1 LATAILAAERWLNNG
16 PFPARRPW
24 RRVTGAAVLGLRGA
38 GTLGLLAG
46 FVVMML
52 LDTTLG

>member
-1 LATAILAAERWLNNG
+1 MTTAILAAERWLNNG
-16 PFPARRPW
+16 PLPARRPW
-24 RRVTGAAVLGLRGA
+24 RRVTGAAVLALELA
-38 GTLGLLAG
+38 AMLGLLAG

>member
-1 LATAILAAERWLNNG
+1 MMYVVVEELIPAAHLNEHSD
-16 PFPARRPW
+16 
-24 RRVTGAAVLGLRGA
+24 L
-38 GTLGLLAG
+38 GTLSVMAG